1 MRRLL
6 CASNSSSLP
15 VFKTVASLRVRA
27 RARCMGFSNSSKPWI
42 SSMAASADSGLSKT
56 TKAWPLA
63 LRSAM
68 DGVTLDAAAAPPF
81 PLSNASVWHNLTTWL
96 NMTRLA
102 PSLEDIFLAGP
113 RIIWK
118 LGRLGSFD
126 GFGQRVIPEATGGS
140 ETIFHVTTAAGE
152 SSTLIQ
158 SVVAPAITD
167 TANRDPAAFARF
179 SMEGARGLG
188 SLFSYVTSKWA
199 LSCIIMAVIFN
210 RAQIFAATRRRLH
223 LRWQVR
229 LALRLPILIFLL
241 FQARGLLQS
250 IQCQTSPN
258 FADMR
263 WGNASKS
270 SDLMFSHSDTLL
282 HGLSST
288 LLFGA
293 SDRASCEAIKM
304 VPWDN
309 REQPELVGS
318 LSRLWP
324 LFATFCLSQFV
335 EVVSATVQGRPT
347 CFETGMTLFE
357 HSLAFAEA
365 DAAISNQLGWGLF
378 TNGSNATSS
387 TMGTTIAVTRSM
399 IMKRVNTPPEVLL
412 VGFLSAMG
420 HISSHLLGVFNA
432 QPRFRLI
439 STGFW
444 GLCFMAGLVHSAVT
458 FSLDDAASQG
468 FLRYP
473 TVCIISNIPHILVLG
488 GIVACAFIYAVAL
501 VLSAL
506 AGPERGP
513 DGQKLS
519 ILQRLALAHGNMQAN
534 VSLSDIRIRMDMDF
548 YTALLRAGFGAIT
561 MASEAV
567 YLNEDHHV
575 NLKRHTWLEEDRFR
589 EVEELRMQWLSGGV
603 PGSRFDSVGAIGLV
617 PIKDGQAHATS
628 GFARERAAQ
637 NIPKNSASARRG
649 RDGVGAAERSGRW
662 LMAFEYIMYIN
673 RLLLTTWALITLRF
687 LSFLGIRNPP
697 RWIRWLSSRPK
708 GVDPKDQASSR
719 KSRSSRPDWAT
730 TLVDDEINPFI
741 IPRSSRVDT
750 EAEFRRRITQEDAE
764 LDSKLYRWWLI
775 GGWWGNTDT
784 SGDYTPSGSSPDDL
798 DDDPDFDTTSVISAT
813 ETDLSI
819 DDDNDNNQWPPSPGD
834 SGSGSGWISD
844 PNDSDLDLD
853 DGQRTPTQSHPT
865 PSFAA
870 QVREATPVVDTPMAP
885 ADLARL
891 LHPQSPEDRD
901 EARTLAAHLASPGI
915 LTRSRFRQ
923 HETRQRARVLLT
935 SAAADGGRRHR
946 GPAAAMSPDEEAQ
959 RLEQLLLSRRRYQHH
974 QQQSSEPPAASAPS
988 YGDGAAAESSWA
1000 TGAAGLGPDG
1010 PQCVVCQSAPRT
1022 IIVWPCRCL
1031 SLCDEC
1037 RVSLALNNF
1046 EKCVCCR
1053 REVVSFSRIYVP

>member
-1 MRRLL
+1 MD
-6 CASNSSSLP
+6 
-15 VFKTVASLRVRA
+15 VA
-27 RARCMGFSNSSKPWI
+27 
-42 SSMAASADSGLSKT
+42 
-56 TKAWPLA
+56 
-63 LRSAM
+63 
-68 DGVTLDAAAAPPF
+68 TLDAAAAPPF

-102 PSLEDIFLAGP
+102 PSLEDLFLAGP

-126 GFGQRVIPEATGGS
+126 GLGQRVVPESTGAGT

-152 SSTLIQ
+152 TSTLIQ
-158 SVVAPAITD
+158 SVLAPTVTD

-188 SLFSYVTSKWA
+188 SIFSYVTSKWA

-210 RAQIFAATRRRLH
+210 RAQIFAATRRRLR

-229 LALRLPILIFLL
+229 LALRLPILLVLL
-241 FQARGLLQS
+241 SQARGLLQS
-250 IQCQTSPN
+250 IQCQTSPD

-282 HGLSST
+282 HGVSST

-293 SDRASCEAIKM
+293 SDRASCEAIRM
-304 VPWDN
+304 VPWDS

-324 LFATFCLSQFV
+324 LFATFCFSQFV

-378 TNGSNATSS
+378 TNGSSASSS
-387 TMGTTIAVTRSM
+387 TVGATIAVTRSM

-420 HISSHLLGVFNA
+420 HITSHVLGVFNA

-444 GLCFMAGLVHSAVT
+444 GVCFMAGLVHSAVT
-458 FSLDDAASQG
+458 FSLDDASSQG

-488 GIVACAFIYAVAL
+488 GILACAFIYAVAL

-506 AGPERGP
+506 AGPETGP
-513 DGQKLS
+513 DGHRLS
-519 ILQRLALAHGNMQAN
+519 MSQRLALAHGNMQAN

-575 NLKRHTWLEEDRFR
+575 NLKRDTWLEDDRFR

-617 PIKDGQAHATS
+617 PIKDGQAHAAS

-637 NIPKNSASARRG
+637 NIPKNNASARRA

-662 LMAFEYIMYIN
+662 LMAFEYVMYIN

-697 RWIRWLSSRPK
+697 RWIRWLSLRPK
-708 GVDPKDQASSR
+708 GEAQKDQSTSQR
-719 KSRSSRPDWAT
+719 SRSSRPDWVT
-730 TLVDDEINPFI
+730 TSVDDEISPFN

-750 EAEFRRRITQEDAE
+750 EAEFRRRIPQEDAE

-784 SGDYTPSGSSPDDL
+784 SGDYTPTNPPDDL
-798 DDDPDFDTTSVISAT
+798 DDPNFDTTSVISAT
-813 ETDLSI
+813 ETDLST
-819 DDDNDNNQWPPSPGD
+819 DNDHWPPSPGD
-834 SGSGSGWISD
+834 SGWISD

-853 DGQRTPTQSHPT
+853 DDGQRTPTQSHPT
-865 PSFAA
+865 TTFASQLRA
-870 QVREATPVVDTPMAP
+870 AREQTPLLDTPIAP

-891 LHPQSPEDRD
+891 LHPQSPEDRE

-923 HETRQRARVLLT
+923 HEARTRARVLLT
-935 SAAADGGRRHR
+935 SATATGGR
-946 GPAAAMSPDEEAQ
+946 PAPVSMSPDEEAQ
-959 RLEQLLLSRRRYQHH
+959 RLEQLLLSRRRRHQHAN
-974 QQQSSEPPAASAPS
+974 PTRTTAPS
-988 YGDGAAAESSWA
+988 YGDGDAAATTAGTESWA

>member
-1 MRRLL
+1 MD
-6 CASNSSSLP
+6 
-15 VFKTVASLRVRA
+15 
-27 RARCMGFSNSSKPWI
+27 
-42 SSMAASADSGLSKT
+42 AAT
-56 TKAWPLA
+56 F
-63 LRSAM
+63 
-68 DGVTLDAAAAPPF
+68 DAAAAPPF

-102 PSLEDIFLAGP
+102 PTLEDLFLAGP

-126 GFGQRVIPEATGGS
+126 GLGQRVIPESPGAGT

-152 SSTLIQ
+152 TSTLIQ
-158 SVVAPAITD
+158 SVLAPTVTD

-188 SLFSYVTSKWA
+188 SIFSYVTSKWA

-210 RAQIFAATRRRLH
+210 RAQIFAATRRRLR

-229 LALRLPILIFLL
+229 LALRLPILLVLL
-241 FQARGLLQS
+241 SQARGLLQS
-250 IQCQTSPN
+250 IQCQTSPD

-282 HGLSST
+282 HGVSST

-293 SDRASCEAIKM
+293 SDRASCEAIRM

-324 LFATFCLSQFV
+324 LFATFCFSQFV

-378 TNGSNATSS
+378 TNGSSASSS
-387 TMGTTIAVTRSM
+387 TVGATIAVTRSM

-412 VGFLSAMG
+412 VSFLSAMG
-420 HISSHLLGVFNA
+420 HITSHILGVFNA
-432 QPRFRLI
+432 QPRFRLL

-444 GLCFMAGLVHSAVT
+444 GVCFMAGLVHSAVT
-458 FSLDDAASQG
+458 FSLDDPSSQG

-488 GIVACAFIYAVAL
+488 GIVACAFIYGVAL

-506 AGPERGP
+506 AGPETGP
-513 DGQKLS
+513 DGHRLS
-519 ILQRLALAHGNMQAN
+519 MSQRLALAHGNMQAN

-575 NLKRHTWLEEDRFR
+575 NLKRDTWLEDDRFR

-617 PIKDGQAHATS
+617 PIKDGQAHAAS

-637 NIPKNSASARRG
+637 NIPKNNASARRA

-662 LMAFEYIMYIN
+662 LMAFEYVMYIN
-673 RLLLTTWALITLRF
+673 RMLLTTWALITLRF

-697 RWIRWLSSRPK
+697 RWIRWLSLRPK
-708 GVDPKDQASSR
+708 GEAPKDQSTSQR
-719 KSRSSRPDWAT
+719 SRSSRPDWVT
-730 TLVDDEINPFI
+730 TSVDDEISPFS

-750 EAEFRRRITQEDAE
+750 EAEFRRRNSQEGTE

-784 SGDYTPSGSSPDDL
+784 SGDYTPSGPPEDL
-798 DDDPDFDTTSVISAT
+798 DDPDFDTTSVISAT
-813 ETDLSI
+813 ETDLST
-819 DDDNDNNQWPPSPGD
+819 DNDPWPPSPGD
-834 SGSGSGWISD
+834 SGWISD
-844 PNDSDLDLD
+844 PNDSDLD
-853 DGQRTPTQSHPT
+853 DGQRTPTQSQPT
-865 PSFAA
+865 TTFASQLRA
-870 QVREATPVVDTPMAP
+870 AREQTPVVDTPIAP

-891 LHPQSPEDRD
+891 LHPQSPEDRE

-923 HETRQRARVLLT
+923 HEARTRARVLLT
-935 SAAADGGRRHR
+935 SATSTGGR
-946 GPAAAMSPDEEAQ
+946 PAPVSMSPDEEAQ
-959 RLEQLLLSRRRYQHH
+959 RLEQLLLSRRRHANP
-974 QQQSSEPPAASAPS
+974 STATTAPS
-988 YGDGAAAESSWA
+988 YGDGDATTTAGTESWA